1 MSQDTLSIRNKI
13 KSEITKSDWTLTD
26 IVKEMNRLHP
36 TEQPTTPQNI
46 SIGPHSVNVAR
57 YASLIR
63 VQSTTNCDAQ
73 LTKSIFKTRSRACL
87 KNAFREMCFTLGG
100 EFIPNL

>member
-73 LTKSIFKTRSRACL
+73 LSESNFQTRSRLPAYHNPVYSL
-87 KNAFREMCFTLGG
+87 HQPILLFL
-100 EFIPNL
+100 